1 VQIAEYDDGRRKI
14 VAHVGSAHT
23 EAELGILLERARE
36 MLADPAQGAFDLGI
50 EPAVPRARLVA
61 PAAAPALFDAERPDA
76 APAAARAARVVST
89 DSRLLFQAL
98 DGIYDDLGFSALDD
112 DVFRDLVLARVV
124 EPTSILDTGRV
135 LGDLGRKAASDKTMR
150 RTLARCADRG
160 YRDTISG
167 ICFAHA
173 RASGDISLVLYDVTT
188 LYFEAEHEDA
198 LRKVGYSKERRVD
211 PQVVVGLLVDRNGF
225 PLEIG
230 CFEGDK
236 AEKHTILPVIR
247 QFQARHGIEAMVVVA
262 DAGMLSAANLNDLDE
277 EGLGFIVGSRVSKA
291 PVDLESHF
299 RWHGDAFTDGQVI
312 DTLTPKKGRNKDN
325 DPARRAE
332 PAWGRKEHPKSWR
345 AVWSFSARRFAHD
358 NRTLTAQEN
367 RARDVISG
375 AKSARTPRFVKN
387 ADGNPA
393 LDERAL
399 ARARKLAG
407 LKGYVTNLPV
417 SVMFPGE
424 VISRY
429 HDLWHVEQSFRMS
442 KTDLAARPMF
452 VRRRDAIE
460 AHLTIVFTALAVAR
474 EAQDRTGLAIRNVL
488 RQLRPLRSATI
499 AVNGA
504 VQAFPPAIGP
514 EQQEILDGLRNGRD
528 PRVSGLGA
536 VRPPWPRGQHA
547 VVPSAGSAAACVHA
561 VDLDAGQDGTER
573 GLEALI
579 ARREITGTADKS
591 SLVVF
596 PLPHSRC
603 SRLSPSLLDHH
614 RQPGTMTDL
623 RH

>member
-1 VQIAEYDDGRRKI
+1 
-14 VAHVGSAHT
+14 
-23 EAELGILLERARE
+23 
-36 MLADPAQGAFDLGI
+36 M
-50 EPAVPRARLVA
+50 
-61 PAAAPALFDAERPDA
+61 
-76 APAAARAARVVST
+76 VST

-98 DGIYDDLGFSALDD
+98 DGVYGDLGFGALGD

-135 LGDLGRKAASDKTMR
+135 LADLGRKAASDKTMR

-160 YRDTISG
+160 YRDKIAEL
-167 ICFAHA
+167 CFAHA
-173 RASGDISLVLYDVTT
+173 LASGNVSLVLYDVTT

-211 PQVVVGLLVDRNGF
+211 PQIVVGLLVDRHGF

-230 CFEGDK
+230 CFEG
-236 AEKHTILPVIR
+236 R
-247 QFQARHGIEAMVVVA
+247 QGGEA
-262 DAGMLSAANLNDLDE
+262 
-277 EGLGFIVGSRVSKA
+277 
-291 PVDLESHF
+291 H
-299 RWHGDAFTDGQVI
+299 
-312 DTLTPKKGRNKDN
+312 
-325 DPARRAE
+325 DPAGHPAVPGPARDRGHGRGRRRRHAVGRQPGRPGRGRAGVHRRLPGHQGPRRPGVALPLARRRVQRRAGHRHPHPE
-332 PAWGRKEHPKSWR
+332 DRQEQGQRPRPAGRARLGPQDHPKSWR
-345 AVWSFSARRFAHD
+345 AVWAFSAKRFARD

-387 ADGNPA
+387 GGGTPA
-393 LDERAL
+393 LDEKAL

-417 SVMFPGE
+417 SVMPPAE

-452 VRRRDAIE
+452 VRKRDAIE

-474 EAQDRTGLAIRNVL
+474 ETQNRTGLAIRNVI

-504 VQAFPPAIGP
+504 VQAFPPAIDP
-514 EQQEILDGLRNGRD
+514 EQQKILDDLKNGRD
-528 PRVSGLGA
+528 
-536 VRPPWPRGQHA
+536 
-547 VVPSAGSAAACVHA
+547 
-561 VDLDAGQDGTER
+561 
-573 GLEALI
+573 
-579 ARREITGTADKS
+579 
-591 SLVVF
+591 
-596 PLPHSRC
+596 
-603 SRLSPSLLDHH
+603 
-614 RQPGTMTDL
+614 L

>member
-1 VQIAEYDDGRRKI
+1 VRTASGATAVQIAEYDGGRRRI

-23 EAELGILLERARE
+23 GAELGILLDRARE
-36 MLADPAQGAFDLGI
+36 MLADPAQGSFDLGI
-50 EPAVPRARLVA
+50 EPVAPRARLVTREA
-61 PAAAPALFDAERPDA
+61 VPALFDVEPPGET
-76 APAAARAARVVST
+76 PAATGPPRVVAT

-98 DGIYDDLGFSALDD
+98 DGVYGDLGFGALDD
-112 DVFRDLVLARVV
+112 EVFRDLVLARVV

-135 LGDLGRKAASDKTMR
+135 LADLGRKAASDKTMR

-160 YRDTISG
+160 YRGQIAEM
-167 ICFAHA
+167 CFAHA
-173 RASGDISLVLYDVTT
+173 LAGGNVSLILYDVTT

-211 PQVVVGLLVDRNGF
+211 PQIVVGLLVDRHGF

-230 CFEGDK
+230 CFEGNQ
-236 AEKHTILPVIR
+236 AEKLTILPVIR
-247 QFQARHGIEAMVVVA
+247 QFQARHGIEALVVVA
-262 DAGMLSAANLNDLDE
+262 DAGMLSAANLADLDDA
-277 EGLGFIVGSRVSKA
+277 GLGFIVGSRVTKA

-312 DTLTPKKGRNKDN
+312 DTLTPKTGKNKDN
-325 DPARRAE
+325 NPALKAE
-332 PAWGRKEHPKSWR
+332 PAWSRQDHPKSWR
-345 AVWSFSARRFAHD
+345 AVWAFSAKRFARD

-387 ADGNPA
+387 AGGNPS
-393 LDERAL
+393 LDEKAL

-407 LKGYVTNLPV
+407 LKGYVTNIPV
-417 SVMFPGE
+417 SVMPAAE
-424 VISRY
+424 VISCY

-452 VRRRDAIE
+452 VRKRDAIE

-474 EAQDRTGLAIRNVL
+474 EAQDRTGLAIRNVI

-504 VQAFPPAIGP
+504 VQAFPPAIDP
-514 EQQEILDGLRNGRD
+514 EQQKILDDLKNGRD
-528 PRVSGLGA
+528 
-536 VRPPWPRGQHA
+536 
-547 VVPSAGSAAACVHA
+547 
-561 VDLDAGQDGTER
+561 
-573 GLEALI
+573 
-579 ARREITGTADKS
+579 
-591 SLVVF
+591 
-596 PLPHSRC
+596 
-603 SRLSPSLLDHH
+603 
-614 RQPGTMTDL
+614 L